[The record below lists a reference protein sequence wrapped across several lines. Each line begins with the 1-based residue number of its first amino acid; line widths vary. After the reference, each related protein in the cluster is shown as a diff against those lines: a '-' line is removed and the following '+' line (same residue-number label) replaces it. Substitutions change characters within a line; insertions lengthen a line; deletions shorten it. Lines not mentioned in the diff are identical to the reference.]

1 MSSEATDNNASP
13 PEPTGKPSL
22 WRLIT
27 TCLRVGA
34 TGFGGTMAMVAL
46 LHEYMVTKNRFV
58 DDKKFQ
64 EAVAVVQVVPGPI
77 AVNVMSYLGFTLRG
91 PLGAL
96 VTVFSIILVPA
107 VLVVALS
114 PLYFGHQDSLWVKGA
129 MRGIEGVV
137 IAVVAVATWR
147 LTTPAIKGWASAV
160 IAAASFLVLALTKL
174 SPVTV
179 ILAAGLVGLIALRPK
194 PKPPVDEEGGA
205 DA

>member
-1 MSSEATDNNASP
+1 MSNEDHDNAAP
-13 PEPTGKPSL
+13 QPEPAGKPSL
-22 WRLIT
+22 WRLAT

-46 LHEYMVTKNRFV
+46 LREYMVAKNGFV
-58 DDKKFQ
+58 DDEKFQ

-77 AVNVMSYLGFTLRG
+77 AVNVLSYIGFTLRG
-91 PLGAL
+91 AIGAL
-96 VTVFSIILVPA
+96 VTVFCMILVPA

-114 PLYFGHQDSLWVKGA
+114 PLYFGHQDSPWVKGA

-160 IAAASFLVLALTKL
+160 IAVASFLILTLTQL

-179 ILAAGLVGLIALRPK
+179 IVAAGVVGLIALRPK
-194 PKPPVDEEGGA
+194 PKLEGGGA